1 MIKDTLQKLMD
12 GCDLTE
18 SEAQDMMNAIM
29 GGELTPAQIGG
40 LLIAL
45 RIKKE
50 TVAEITGC
58 ARVMRDKALRVDL
71 GGLDCM
77 DTCGTGGDGSGT
89 FNISTAT
96 AFVLAGAGVAV
107 AKHGNR
113 SMSSKCGS
121 ADVLEALGAKVD
133 LSPEGVARCIREA
146 GLGFMYAPAYHS
158 AMKYAIGPRKE
169 LGVRT
174 VFNMLGPLTNP
185 AGANRQVLGVY
196 DASLTH
202 PIAEVLGRLGATR
215 ALVVHGSDGLDELTV
230 TGSTYVSELAADGA
244 VNDYQIHPEGLGLGI
259 YRPEELRGGDA
270 GENAAIIRGLFT
282 GNTGAKRDILLLNS
296 GAALYIAGKADSLP
310 GGVAMA
316 KEIID
321 GGIAMERLNAF
332 VAFTQGYAA

>member
-1 MIKDTLQKLMD
+1 MIKDVLQKLMD

-18 SEAQDMMNAIM
+18 IEAQDMMNAIM

-50 TVAEITGC
+50 TVEEITGC
-58 ARVMRDKALRVDL
+58 ARVMRDKALRVNL

-89 FNISTAT
+89 YNISTAT

-133 LSPEGVARCIREA
+133 LNPEGVARCIHEA
-146 GLGFMYAPAYHS
+146 GFGFMYAPAYHS

-185 AGANRQVLGVY
+185 AGATRQVLGVY
-196 DASLTH
+196 DAALTH
-202 PIAEVLGRLGATR
+202 PIAEVLGRLGAVR

-230 TGSTYVSELAADGA
+230 TGSTYVSELNENGT
-244 VNDYQIHPEGLGLGI
+244 VTDYQIHPEGLGLGI
-259 YRPEELRGGDA
+259 YRPEELKGGDA
-270 GENAAIIRGLFT
+270 QENAAIIRGLFS
-282 GNTGAKRDILLLNS
+282 GDTGAKRDILLLNS

-310 GGVAMA
+310 GGIQMA
-316 KEIID
+316 KDIID
-321 GGIAMERLNAF
+321 GGIAMDRLNAF
-332 VAFTQGYAA
+332 IAFTQGYAA

>member
-1 MIKDTLQKLMD
+1 MIKDVLQKLMD

-18 SEAQDMMNAIM
+18 IEAQDMMNAIM

-50 TVAEITGC
+50 TVEEITGC

-71 GGLDCM
+71 GGLECM

-185 AGANRQVLGVY
+185 AGATRQVLGVY
-196 DASLTH
+196 DAALTH
-202 PIAEVLGRLGATR
+202 PIAEVLGRLGAAR

-230 TGSTYVSELAADGA
+230 TGSTYVSELHENGTIT
-244 VNDYQIHPEGLGLGI
+244 DYQIHPEGLGLGI
-259 YRPEELRGGDA
+259 YRPEELKGGDA
-270 GENAAIIRGLFT
+270 QKNAAIIRGLFS
-282 GNTGAKRDILLLNS
+282 GDTGAKRDILLLNS
-296 GAALYIAGKADSLP
+296 GAALYIAGKANTLP
-310 GGVAMA
+310 DGIQLA
-316 KEIID
+316 KDIID
-321 GGIAMERLNAF
+321 GGVAMERLNAF

>member
-1 MIKDTLQKLMD
+1 MLQKLMD

-18 SEAQDMMNAIM
+18 IEAQDMMNAIM

-50 TVAEITGC
+50 TVEEITGC

-185 AGANRQVLGVY
+185 AGATRQVLGVY
-196 DASLTH
+196 DAALTH
-202 PIAEVLGRLGATR
+202 PIAEVLGRLGAVR
-215 ALVVHGSDGLDELTV
+215 ALVVHGSDGLDELTI
-230 TGSTYVSELAADGA
+230 TGSTYVSELATDGT
-244 VNDYQIHPEGLGLGI
+244 VTDYQIHPEGLGLGI

-270 GENAAIIRGLFT
+270 EENAAIIRGLFS
-282 GNTGAKRDILLLNS
+282 GDTGAKRDILLLNS
-296 GAALYIAGKADSLP
+296 GAALYIAGKADTLP
-310 GGVAMA
+310 GGIQMA
-316 KEIID
+316 KDMID

>member
-1 MIKDTLQKLMD
+1 MIKDVLQKLMD

-18 SEAQDMMNAIM
+18 IEAQDMMNAIM

-50 TVAEITGC
+50 TVEEITGC

-71 GGLDCM
+71 GGLECM

-89 FNISTAT
+89 YNISTAT

-113 SMSSKCGS
+113 SMSSRCGS
-121 ADVLEALGAKVD
+121 ADVLEALGARVD
-133 LSPEGVARCIREA
+133 LSPEGVAQCIHQA

-158 AMKYAIGPRKE
+158 AMKYAVGPRKE

-185 AGANRQVLGVY
+185 AGARRQVLGVY

-202 PIAEVLGRLGATR
+202 PIAEVLGRLGAMR

-230 TGSTYVSELAADGA
+230 TGSTYVSELSENG
-244 VNDYQIHPEGLGLGI
+244 VVTDYQIHPEGLGLGI
-259 YRPEELRGGDA
+259 YRPEELHGGDA
-270 GENAAIIRGLFT
+270 KENAAIIRGLFS
-282 GNTGAKRDILLLNS
+282 GDTGAKRDILLLNS
-296 GAALYIAGKADSLP
+296 GAALYVAGKAESLP
-310 GGVAMA
+310 DGIQMA
-316 KEIID
+316 KDIID
-321 GGIAMERLNAF
+321 NGVAMERLNAF
-332 VAFTQGYAA
+332 VAFTKGYAA

>member
-1 MIKDTLQKLMD
+1 MIKDVLQKLMD

-18 SEAQDMMNAIM
+18 IEAQDMMNAIM

-71 GGLDCM
+71 GGIECM

-89 FNISTAT
+89 YNISTAT

-113 SMSSKCGS
+113 SMSSRCGS

-133 LSPEGVARCIREA
+133 LSPEGVAKCIHEA
-146 GLGFMYAPAYHS
+146 GFGFMYAPAYHS

-185 AGANRQVLGVY
+185 AGATRQVLGVY
-196 DASLTH
+196 DAALTH
-202 PIAEVLGRLGATR
+202 PIAEVLGRLGAVR

-230 TGSTYVSELAADGA
+230 TGSTYVSELHENGT
-244 VNDYQIHPEGLGLGI
+244 VTDYQIHPEGLGLGI
-259 YRPEELRGGDA
+259 YRPEELQGGDA
-270 GENAAIIRGLFT
+270 AENAAIILGLFS
-282 GNTGAKRDILLLNS
+282 GDTGAKRDILLLNS
-296 GAALYIAGKADSLP
+296 GAALYIAGKANTLP
-310 GGVAMA
+310 DGIGLARDIIDGGVAM
-316 KEIID
+316 
-321 GGIAMERLNAF
+321 ERLKAF

>member
-1 MIKDTLQKLMD
+1 MIKETLQKLMS
-12 GCDLTE
+12 GNDLTE
-18 SEAQDMMNAIM
+18 QEAQDMMNAIM
-29 GGELTPAQIGG
+29 GGELTPAQIAG

-58 ARVMRDKALRVDL
+58 ARVMRDKALKVELD
-71 GGLDCM
+71 GLECM

-89 FNISTAT
+89 YNISTAA

-113 SMSSKCGS
+113 SMSSRCGS

-133 LSPEGVARCIREA
+133 LSPEEVARCIREA
-146 GLGFMYAPAYHS
+146 GFGFMYAPAYHS

-185 AGANRQVLGVY
+185 AGATRQVMGVY
-196 DASLTH
+196 DAALTH
-202 PIAEVLGRLGATR
+202 PIAEVLGRLGAVR

-230 TGSTYVSELAADGA
+230 TGPTYVSELKQDGT
-244 VNDYQIHPEGLGLGI
+244 VENYEIHPEGLGLGI
-259 YRPEELRGGDA
+259 YKSEELRGGDA
-270 GENAAIIRGLFT
+270 AENAAIIRGLLS
-282 GNTGAKRDILLLNS
+282 GDKGARRDILLLNS
-296 GAALYIAGKADSLP
+296 AAALYVAGKASDIP
-310 GGVAMA
+310 GGVEIA
-316 KEIID
+316 KNIID
-321 GGIAMERLNAF
+321 SGLAMEKLEAF
-332 VAFTQGYAA
+332 IACTKEAAA

>member
-1 MIKDTLQKLMD
+1 MVKDTLQKLMA
-12 GCDLTE
+12 GYDLSE
-18 SEAQDMMNAIM
+18 DEAQDMMNAIM

-40 LLIAL
+40 LLVAL

-58 ARVMRDKALRVDL
+58 ARVMRERALKVEL
-71 GGLDCM
+71 GGMDCM

-89 FNISTAT
+89 YNISTAT
-96 AFVLAGAGVAV
+96 AFVLAGAGVSV

-133 LSPEGVARCIREA
+133 LNPEGVARCIRET

-185 AGANRQVLGVY
+185 AGARRQVLGVY
-196 DASLTH
+196 DPDLTR
-202 PIAEVLGRLGATR
+202 PIAEVLGRLGAIR
-215 ALVVHGSDGLDELTV
+215 AMVVHGSDGLDELTV
-230 TGSTYVSELAADGA
+230 TGSTYVSELKEDGR
-244 VNDYQIHPEGLGLGI
+244 VEDYEIHPEGLGLGI
-259 YRPEELRGGDA
+259 YAPEELRGGDA
-270 GENAAIIRGLFT
+270 DENAAIIRRLLT
-282 GNTGAKRDILLLNS
+282 GETGARRDILLLN
-296 GAALYIAGKADSLP
+296 GAAALYVAGKAPSLP
-310 GGVAMA
+310 GGIALA

-321 GGIAMERLNAF
+321 GGLAMERLDAF
-332 VAFTQGYAA
+332 VSLSREFAA

>member
-1 MIKDTLQKLMD
+1 MIKDVLQKLMD

-18 SEAQDMMNAIM
+18 IEAQDMMNAIM

-71 GGLDCM
+71 GGIECM

-89 FNISTAT
+89 YNISTAT

-113 SMSSKCGS
+113 SMSSRCGS
-121 ADVLEALGAKVD
+121 ADVLEALGARVD
-133 LSPEGVARCIREA
+133 LSPEGVARCIHQA

-158 AMKYAIGPRKE
+158 AMKYAVGPRKE

-185 AGANRQVLGVY
+185 AGATRQVLGVY
-196 DASLTH
+196 DASLTR
-202 PIAEVLGRLGATR
+202 PIAEVLGRLGAAR

-230 TGSTYVSELAADGA
+230 TGSTYVSELSADGA
-244 VNDYQIHPEGLGLGI
+244 VTDYQIHPEGLGLGI
-259 YRPEELRGGDA
+259 YRSEELRGGDA
-270 GENAAIIRGLFT
+270 SQNAAIIRGLFS
-282 GNTGAKRDILLLNS
+282 GETGAKRDILLLNS
-296 GAALYIAGKADSLP
+296 GAALYIAGKADTLP
-310 GGVAMA
+310 DGVALA
-316 KEIID
+316 RDIID
-321 GGIAMERLNAF
+321 GGIATERLNAF